1 MTMDKE
7 NFGSFIAKLR
17 RERKM
22 TQQELAGQ
30 LHVTDRAVS
39 KWERGLSYPDVTL
52 LEPLAAALGIGVET
66 LLTGQAAETAPRETE
81 SAALRSVLAISGEER
96 RQRRRRM
103 ARCAA
108 LAAVLVLVGVLLA
121 VMQHNGR
128 LLVGERSVSPNGA
141 MTMTVY
147 RTSLL
152 GGGFAV
158 ESSRPLP
165 WTVYCRHCR
174 HSFVQLATRRQ
185 LDSRVTEVESL
196 QWSADGR
203 YLLLCGVADN
213 TYAPSYVKVWDF
225 TADGEDGAVR
235 ELDIDVG
242 ILLRLAGYDDPEA
255 PEPALLSHLPGVSQ
269 HTFLPNVT
277 LSGVHWIGSGHT
289 LTADYAYD
297 GTDGRRY
304 TGTLSYDVTAETV
317 SILRQSST

>member
-7 NFGSFIAKLR
+7 SFGNFIAKLR

-66 LLTGQAAETAPRETE
+66 LLTGQTAEAAPRETE
-81 SAALRSVLAISGEER
+81 SAALRSVLVISGEER

-103 ARCAA
+103 TRCAA
-108 LAAVLVLVGVLLA
+108 LAAALVLVAALLA

-128 LLVGERSVSPNGA
+128 LLVGERSVSPDGSV
-141 MTMTVY
+141 TMTVY

-152 GGGFAV
+152 GSFAV
-158 ESSRPLP
+158 ESSSPLP
-165 WTVYCRHCR
+165 WTTYCRHCR
-174 HSFVQLATRRQ
+174 HSSVRLATQHQ
-185 LDSRVTEVESL
+185 LDSRVTGIESL

-203 YLLLCGVADN
+203 YLLLCGVARN

-242 ILLRLAGYDDPEA
+242 ILLRLAGYGDPAA
-255 PEPALLSHLPGVSQ
+255 PEPALLPHLPGVSQ

-277 LSGVHWIGSGHT
+277 LSGVHWIGSGHQ

-297 GTDGRRY
+297 GTDGRCY
-304 TGTLSYDVTAETV
+304 TGTLSYDIVAQSV

>member
-7 NFGSFIAKLR
+7 SFGSFIAKLR

-66 LLTGQAAETAPRETE
+66 LLTGQTTEAAPRETE
-81 SAALRSVLAISGEER
+81 SAALRSVLAISNEER
-96 RQRRRRM
+96 QHRRRRM
-103 ARCAA
+103 TRCAA
-108 LAAVLVLVGVLLA
+108 LAAALVLVAALLA

-128 LLVGERSVSPNGA
+128 LLVGERTVSPDGSV
-141 MTMTVY
+141 TMTVY

-152 GGGFAV
+152 GSFAV
-158 ESSRPLP
+158 ESSSPLP
-165 WTVYCRHCR
+165 WTTYCRHCR
-174 HSFVQLATRRQ
+174 HSSVQLATQRQ
-185 LDSRVTEVESL
+185 LDSRVTGIESL

-203 YLLLCGVADN
+203 YLLLCGVARN

-242 ILLRLAGYDDPEA
+242 ILLRLAGYDDPAA
-255 PEPALLSHLPGVSQ
+255 PEPALLPCLPGVSQ

-277 LSGVHWIGSGHT
+277 LSGVHWIGSGHQ

-297 GTDGRRY
+297 GTDGRCY
-304 TGTLSYDVTAETV
+304 TGTLSYDIVAQSV

>member
-7 NFGSFIAKLR
+7 SFGSFIAKLR

-66 LLTGQAAETAPRETE
+66 LLTGQTAEAAPRETE
-81 SAALRSVLAISGEER
+81 SAALRSVLAISSEER
-96 RQRRRRM
+96 QQRRRRM
-103 ARCAA
+103 TRCAA
-108 LAAVLVLVGVLLA
+108 LAAALVLVAALLA

-128 LLVGERSVSPNGA
+128 LLVGERSVSPDGS

-165 WTVYCRHCR
+165 WTTYCRHCR
-174 HSFVQLATRRQ
+174 HSSVRLATQRQ
-185 LDSRVTEVESL
+185 LDSRVTGMESL

-203 YLLLCGVADN
+203 YLLLCGTAGN

-225 TADGEDGAVR
+225 TADGEDGAVQ
-235 ELDIDVG
+235 ELDVDVG
-242 ILLRLAGYDDPEA
+242 ILLRLAGYDNPEA
-255 PEPALLSHLPGVSQ
+255 PEPALLPCLPGVSQ
-269 HTFLPNVT
+269 HCWLPNVT
-277 LSGVHWIGSGHT
+277 LSGVHWIGSGHA

-297 GTDGRRY
+297 GTDGQHY
-304 TGTLSYDVTAETV
+304 AGTLSYDIAAQSV
-317 SILRQSST
+317 SVLRQSST

>member
-7 NFGSFIAKLR
+7 RFGSFIAKLR

-66 LLTGQAAETAPRETE
+66 LLTGQTTEAAPREAE
-81 SAALRSVLAISGEER
+81 SLALRSVLVISGEER
-96 RQRRRRM
+96 QQRRRRM
-103 ARCAA
+103 ARCAG
-108 LAAVLVLVGVLLA
+108 LAAALLLVGVLLA

-128 LLVGERSVSPNGA
+128 LLAGERSVSPDSS

-147 RTSLL
+147 RTGLL
-152 GGGFAV
+152 GGSFAV
-158 ESSRPLP
+158 ESSSPLP
-165 WTVYCRHCR
+165 WEIYCRHCR
-174 HSFVQLATRRQ
+174 HSSVRLATRHQ
-185 LDSRVTEVESL
+185 LDNRVTEMESL

-203 YLLLCGVADN
+203 YLLLCGSTSN

-242 ILLRLAGYDDPEA
+242 ILLRLAGYDDPAA
-255 PEPALLSHLPGVSQ
+255 PEPALLPCLPGVSQ
-269 HTFLPNVT
+269 HWWLPNVT
-277 LSGVHWIGSGHT
+277 LSGVHWIGSGHQ

-297 GTDGRRY
+297 GTDGQRY
-304 TGTLSYDVTAETV
+304 TGTLSYDIAAQSV
-317 SILRQSST
+317 SVLRQSST

>member
-7 NFGSFIAKLR
+7 SFGSFIAKLR

-52 LEPLAAALGIGVET
+52 LEPLAAALGTGVET
-66 LLTGQAAETAPRETE
+66 LLTGQTTETAPTETE

-103 ARCAA
+103 TRCAV
-108 LAAVLVLVGVLLA
+108 LAAVLVLVGALLA
-121 VMQHNGR
+121 AMQHNGR
-128 LLVGERSVSPNGA
+128 LLVGERSVSPDGA

-158 ESSRPLP
+158 ESSSPLP
-165 WTVYCRHCR
+165 WTAYCRHCR
-174 HSFVQLATRRQ
+174 HSSVRLATQHQ
-185 LDSRVTEVESL
+185 LDNRVTGIESL

-203 YLLLCGVADN
+203 YLLLCGTTSN
-213 TYAPSYVKVWDF
+213 TCAPSYVKVWDL
-225 TADGEDGAVR
+225 TADGEDSAVR
-235 ELDIDVG
+235 ELDIDVS
-242 ILLRLAGYDDPEA
+242 ILLRLAGYSDPAA
-255 PEPALLSHLPGVSQ
+255 PEPALLPCLPGISQ
-269 HTFLPNVT
+269 HWWLPNVT
-277 LSGVHWIGSGHT
+277 LSGVHWAGSGRQ
-289 LTADYAYD
+289 LTVDYAYD
-297 GTDGRRY
+297 GTDGQRY

>member
-7 NFGSFIAKLR
+7 SFGSFIAKLR

-66 LLTGQAAETAPRETE
+66 LLTGQTTEAAPREME
-81 SAALRSVLAISGEER
+81 SAALRSVLVISGEER

-103 ARCAA
+103 TRCAA
-108 LAAVLVLVGVLLA
+108 LAAVLVLVGALLA

-128 LLVGERSVSPNGA
+128 LLVGERTVSPDGA

-158 ESSRPLP
+158 ESSSPLP
-165 WTVYCRHCR
+165 WTTYCRHCR
-174 HSFVQLATRRQ
+174 HSSVQLATQRQ
-185 LDSRVTEVESL
+185 LDSRVTGIESL

-203 YLLLCGVADN
+203 YLLLCGVARN

-242 ILLRLAGYDDPEA
+242 ILLRLAGYDDPAA
-255 PEPALLSHLPGVSQ
+255 PEPALLPCLPGVSQ

-277 LSGVHWIGSGHT
+277 LSGVHWIGSGHQ

-297 GTDGRRY
+297 GTDGRCY
-304 TGTLSYDVTAETV
+304 TGTLSYDVTTQSL

>member
-7 NFGSFIAKLR
+7 SFGSFIAKLR

-30 LHVTDRAVS
+30 LHVTDRAAS

-66 LLTGQAAETAPRETE
+66 LLTGQTTEAAPRETE
-81 SAALRSVLAISGEER
+81 SAALRSVLAISNEER
-96 RQRRRRM
+96 QHRRRRM
-103 ARCAA
+103 TRCAA
-108 LAAVLVLVGVLLA
+108 LAAALVLVAALLA

-128 LLVGERSVSPNGA
+128 LLVGERTVSPDGSV
-141 MTMTVY
+141 TMTVY

-152 GGGFAV
+152 GSFAV
-158 ESSRPLP
+158 ESSSPLP
-165 WTVYCRHCR
+165 WTTYCRHCR
-174 HSFVQLATRRQ
+174 HSSVQLATQRQ
-185 LDSRVTEVESL
+185 LDSRVTGIESL

-203 YLLLCGVADN
+203 YLLLCGVARN

-242 ILLRLAGYDDPEA
+242 ILLRLAGYDDPAA
-255 PEPALLSHLPGVSQ
+255 PEPALLPCLPGVSQ

-277 LSGVHWIGSGHT
+277 LSGVHWIGSGHQ

-297 GTDGRRY
+297 GTDGRCY
-304 TGTLSYDVTAETV
+304 TGTLSYDIVAQSV

>member
-1 MTMDKE
+1 MDKE
-7 NFGSFIAKLR
+7 RFGSFIAKLR

-52 LEPLAAALGIGVET
+52 LEPLAAALEIGVET
-66 LLTGQAAETAPRETE
+66 LLTGQTAEAAPRETE

-96 RQRRRRM
+96 QQHRRRM
-103 ARCAA
+103 TRCAA
-108 LAAVLVLVGVLLA
+108 LAAALVLVVALLA
-121 VMQHNGR
+121 AMQHNGR
-128 LLVGERSVSPNGA
+128 LLVGERSVSPDGS

-158 ESSRPLP
+158 ESSHPLP
-165 WTVYCRHCR
+165 WTAYCRHCH
-174 HSFVQLATRRQ
+174 HSSARLATQRQ
-185 LDSRVTEVESL
+185 LDSRVTGMESL
-196 QWSADGR
+196 QWSADGQ
-203 YLLLCGVADN
+203 YLLLCGSTSN

-225 TADGEDGAVR
+225 TADGEDSAVQ

-242 ILLRLAGYDDPEA
+242 ILVGLAGYDDPAA
-255 PEPALLSHLPGVSQ
+255 PKAALLPCLPGISQ

-277 LSGVHWIGSGHT
+277 LSGVHWIGSGHQ

-297 GTDGRRY
+297 GTDGQRY
-304 TGTLSYDVTAETV
+304 TGTLSYDIAAQSV
-317 SILRQSST
+317 SVLRQSST

>member
-1 MTMDKE
+1 MKGGGGVRHGE
-7 NFGSFIAKLR
+7 KLTALLWYGAVAALVWAGVR
-17 RERKM
+17 YALVWLLPFL
-22 TQQELAGQ
+22 LA
-30 LHVTDRAVS
+30 L
-39 KWERGLSYPDVTL
+39 GLAML
-52 LEPLAAALGIGVET
+52 LEPLMERARRGLRLKRGFTAAVVTLVLVGGV
-66 LLTGQAAETAPRETE
+66 L
-81 SAALRSVLAISGEER
+81 
-96 RQRRRRM
+96 
-103 ARCAA
+103 AA
-108 LAAVLVLVGVLLA
+108 LAAVLVLVGALLA

-128 LLVGERSVSPNGA
+128 LLVGERTVSPDGA

-158 ESSRPLP
+158 ESSSPLP
-165 WTVYCRHCR
+165 WTTYCRHCR
-174 HSFVQLATRRQ
+174 HSSVQLATQRQ
-185 LDSRVTEVESL
+185 LDSRVTGIESL

-203 YLLLCGVADN
+203 YLLLCGVARN

-242 ILLRLAGYDDPEA
+242 ILLRLAGYDDPAA
-255 PEPALLSHLPGVSQ
+255 PEPALLPCLPGVSQ

-277 LSGVHWIGSGHT
+277 LSGVHWIGSGHQ

-297 GTDGRRY
+297 GTDGRCY
-304 TGTLSYDVTAETV
+304 TGTLSYDVTTQSL

>member
-7 NFGSFIAKLR
+7 SFGSFIAKLR

-52 LEPLAAALGIGVET
+52 LEPLAAALGIGMET
-66 LLTGQAAETAPRETE
+66 LLTGQTPEAAPRETE
-81 SAALRSVLAISGEER
+81 SAALRSVLVISGEER
-96 RQRRRRM
+96 RQRLRRM
-103 ARCAA
+103 TRCAA
-108 LAAVLVLVGVLLA
+108 LAAVLVLVGALLA

-128 LLVGERSVSPNGA
+128 LLVGERTVSPDGA

-158 ESSRPLP
+158 ESSSPLP
-165 WTVYCRHCR
+165 WTTYCRHCR
-174 HSFVQLATRRQ
+174 HSSVQLATQRQ
-185 LDSRVTEVESL
+185 LDSRVTGIESL

-203 YLLLCGVADN
+203 YLLLCGITSN
-213 TYAPSYVKVWDF
+213 TYAPSYVEMWDF
-225 TADGEDGAVR
+225 TAGSEDGAVQER
-235 ELDIDVG
+235 YLDSE
-242 ILLRLAGYDDPEA
+242 ILLRLAGYDDPTA
-255 PEPALLSHLPGVSQ
+255 PEPALLPCLPGISQ
-269 HTFLPNVT
+269 HWWLPNVT
-277 LSGVHWIGSGHT
+277 LSGVHWIGSGHQ

-304 TGTLSYDVTAETV
+304 TGTLSYDVTTQSL

>member
-7 NFGSFIAKLR
+7 SFGSFIAKLR

-22 TQQELAGQ
+22 TQQELAGK

-52 LEPLAAALGIGVET
+52 LEPLASALGIGVET
-66 LLTGQAAETAPRETE
+66 LLTGQTTEAAPAEAE

-103 ARCAA
+103 TRCAA
-108 LAAVLVLVGVLLA
+108 LAAALVLLAALLA

-128 LLVGERSVSPNGA
+128 LLVGERCVSPDGA

-147 RTSLL
+147 RTGLL
-152 GGGFAV
+152 GGGFAI

-165 WTVYCRHCR
+165 WSAYCRHCS
-174 HSFVQLATRRQ
+174 HSFVQLATRHQ
-185 LDSRVTEVESL
+185 LDSRVTGVESL

-203 YLLLCGVADN
+203 YLLLCGTTGN
-213 TYAPSYVKVWDF
+213 TYAPAYVEMWDF
-225 TADGEDGAVR
+225 TAGGEGDAVR
-235 ELDIDVG
+235 ERNLDTE
-242 ILLRLAGYDDPEA
+242 ILLRLAGYSDPAA
-255 PEPALLSHLPGVSQ
+255 PEPALLPCLPGVSQ
-269 HTFLPNVT
+269 HTFLPKVT
-277 LSGVHWIGSGHT
+277 LSGVHWIGSGQQ

-297 GTDGRRY
+297 GTDGQRY
-304 TGTLSYDVTAETV
+304 TGTLSYDVTAETL

>member
-7 NFGSFIAKLR
+7 SFGSFIAKLR

-66 LLTGQAAETAPRETE
+66 LLTGQTAEAALRETE
-81 SAALRSVLAISGEER
+81 SAALRSVLVISGEER
-96 RQRRRRM
+96 RQRLRRM
-103 ARCAA
+103 TRCAA
-108 LAAVLVLVGVLLA
+108 LAAVLV
-121 VMQHNGR
+121 
-128 LLVGERSVSPNGA
+128 GERTVSPDGA

-158 ESSRPLP
+158 ESSSPLP
-165 WTVYCRHCR
+165 WTTYCRHCR
-174 HSFVQLATRRQ
+174 HSSVQLATQRQ
-185 LDSRVTEVESL
+185 LDSRVTGIESL

-203 YLLLCGVADN
+203 YLLLCGITSN
-213 TYAPSYVKVWDF
+213 TYAPSYVEMWDF
-225 TADGEDGAVR
+225 TAGSEGGAVQER
-235 ELDIDVG
+235 YLDSE
-242 ILLRLAGYDDPEA
+242 ILLRLAGYDDPTA
-255 PEPALLSHLPGVSQ
+255 PEPALLPCLPGISQ
-269 HTFLPNVT
+269 HWWLPNVT
-277 LSGVHWIGSGHT
+277 LSGVHWIGRGHQ

-304 TGTLSYDVTAETV
+304 TGTLSYDVTTQSL